1 MPRRMPRPLMRWRT
15 DPCDIFG
22 DSNVF
27 GLVVSMFPSWAGRPT
42 NQQCRYALYL
52 IRACHVVNDRATV
65 ACL

>member
-27 GLVVSMFPSWAGRPT
+27 GLVVSMFQVGREGPPI
-42 NQQCRYALYL
+42 NNVDMLF
-52 IRACHVVNDRATV
+52 I
-65 ACL
+65 